1 MEVLQWILFAGII
14 LTSVLSVINSFK
26 SRRAQAIA
34 ERGLYAARTN
44 IYMGIM
50 LMLIAL
56 IQMLMFSGSTLRVII
71 GAVFL
76 VIGLFNLFAGLRN
89 RSAYQA
95 MNRTP

>member
-26 SRRAQAIA
+26 SRRAKSVA
-34 ERGLYAARTN
+34 ERGLHGARTN

-56 IQMLMFSGSTLRVII
+56 IQMLMYSGSTLRVIV

-76 VIGLFNLFAGLRN
+76 VMGLFNLFAGLRN